1 MHLSARALP
10 DAQGWVYLKALD
22 GRVEVSEAAGFCRS
36 CHEPVNPAVPWTPD
50 TRVHLASVSKPV
62 TAIAV
67 FTLLQAGRLSLDDP
81 FTRYVR
87 FGDSSSLLGEVSI
100 RDLLRMRSGLRPD
113 AALDGTGGLDA
124 YVRAYLR
131 EPPQAPSPG
140 PYRYS
145 NANFAILQA
154 VIEQASG
161 TGYTEY
167 VSQSVL
173 LPSGIAPERFSPFPE
188 PPTRATLAYAGACD
202 ITPGEHWGTI
212 GFCAAGGWVA
222 TAHELAKLLRALR
235 THAILSPPLTRLMLG
250 QQLGWYGKRTP
261 GGISF
266 YHDGVLTSDRGQGI
280 STAIQISPRED
291 GILLVN
297 SPAHAARVLA
307 RLMAGINQG
316 EPWRAQARHGGS

>member
-1 MHLSARALP
+1 MNLSSRALP
-10 DAQGWVYLKALD
+10 DAQGWVYLKAVD
-22 GRVEVSEAAGFCRS
+22 GRVQAAEAAGFCRS
-36 CHEPVNPAVPWTPD
+36 CHERANPAVPWTAD

-67 FTLLQAGRLSLDDP
+67 LTLLQAGRLSLDDP
-81 FTRYVR
+81 FMRYVR

-113 AALDGTGGLDA
+113 AALDCAGGMDGYL
-124 YVRAYLR
+124 RTYLR

-154 VIEQASG
+154 VIEQAAG
-161 TGYTEY
+161 TGYAEY
-167 VSQSVL
+167 VSRSVL
-173 LPSGIAPERFSPFPE
+173 LPAGVDLERFNPCPE
-188 PPTRATLAYAGACD
+188 PATQATLAYAGAAD
-202 ITPGEHWGTI
+202 TTPGEHWGTI

-222 TAHELAKLLRALR
+222 TAHELAILLRALR
-235 THAILSPPLTRLMLG
+235 SHAILSPPLTRLMFS

-280 STAIQISPRED
+280 STAIQVSPRED

-307 RLMAGINQG
+307 RMMGGITRG
-316 EPWRAQARHGGS
+316 EQWRVQARHGGS